1 MSIKL
6 EDYEEYLEDIAPEI
20 RDVLEGTFQEAAR
33 VMSPA
38 GLQDYLEGAKGLCG
52 LGRGKDLVISYL
64 QEMPLVA
71 KECGE
76 DVVEDCLQA
85 AMKLSSMTSGE
96 VITLLFNS
104 LPTASRRLG
113 DAQLLRGYLT
123 LIHQLAG
130 TAARGLRPMLNHID
144 ELLSKLTL
152 SGLRRWA
159 NFGAQAYRRDFENLT
174 KYFSLQSQDAQA
186 MLQQERRGVL
196 FIDVQRKLNFYL
208 RALWG
213 RDFFLRPTGADYT
226 DFRPY
231 IDNLIIHMPDAV
243 DDVGPDDNKVPG
255 MELYRATAAH
265 MAAHMAYTESA
276 ISAEMMSPAQ
286 MWFIGFLEDAR
297 IEYKA
302 SNDFPGLKKLWR
314 TLLRITDEDDH
325 PEHPTMLVLEHIALM
340 LLDSSVTIDDEEI
353 SAYVKRYHEEIEEKQ
368 DDQNYSWHMGVE
380 LFNLFSSRKAV
391 PSLRILERIRI
402 PYRDD
407 NRYVWEFAEFDWNQ
421 GIEYIAASQQQVRKY
436 VSAVE
441 MANEVDCELAGD
453 DAQEVWICSTNF
465 MPYEDA
471 GEATVSFNDMWGK
484 EPVSQPYHYHE
495 WDYQIQL
502 HRPDWATVYERRQ
515 AKGDPE
521 VIDKILTEHRPIAHR
536 IKQII
541 DLLSPEGVQ
550 RQRGMEDGD
559 EIDINAAV
567 DAMISIRMG
576 EQPNPRITMRNV
588 LKNRDLSVVVLLDLS
603 ESTNE
608 PIGGSEKTV
617 LELTREASSLVA
629 TAINGIGDPFAIHGF
644 ASDGRHDVQYYR
656 FKDFNQHYDDDAK
669 ARLAGMEG
677 GLSTR
682 MGAAMRH
689 AGHHLLKQPERRKL
703 LLIVTDG
710 EPADIDERDP
720 QHLRH
725 DTKKAVEELY
735 SKGVLS
741 YCLTLD
747 PNADNYVK
755 RIFGANNY
763 TIVDNVDKLPEQLP
777 VLFASLTS

>member
-6 EDYEEYLEDIAPEI
+6 EDYEQYLENIAPEI
-20 RDVLEGTFQEAAR
+20 RDVMEGTFLEATR

-38 GLQDYLEGAKGLCG
+38 GLQDYMDGAKALCG

-64 QEMPLVA
+64 QEMPLVV

-76 DVVEDCLQA
+76 DIINDCLTA

-96 VITLLFNS
+96 VITLMFNS

-113 DAQLLRGYLT
+113 DAELLRGYLT
-123 LIHQLAG
+123 FIHQLAS

-159 NFGAQAYRRDFENLT
+159 NFGAQAYRRDFNNLT
-174 KYFSLQSQDAQA
+174 SYFNLESQDSKA
-186 MLQQERRGVL
+186 MLQKERRGTL
-196 FIDVQRKLNFYL
+196 FIDTQRKLNFYL

-231 IDNLIIHMPDAV
+231 IDAHILHMPDAV
-243 DDVGPDDNKVPG
+243 DAIGEVSGL
-255 MELYRATAAH
+255 ELYRATAAH
-265 MAAHMAYTESA
+265 MAAHIFYTTSP
-276 ISAEMMSPAQ
+276 ISAEQLSPAQ
-286 MWFIGFLEDAR
+286 MFFIGFIEDAR
-297 IEYKA
+297 IEHKA
-302 SNDFPGLKKLWR
+302 TKDFPGLKKLWR
-314 TLLRITDEDDH
+314 SLLDMEYEGDI
-325 PEHPTMLVLEHIALM
+325 EHPTMLVLERIALM
-340 LLDSSVTIDDEEI
+340 LLDSSVKSDDHDLNVFCEQFH
-353 SAYVKRYHEEIEEKQ
+353 SRIEEEQ
-368 DDQNYSWHMGVE
+368 DNNQFSWHMGME
-380 LFNLFSSRKAV
+380 LFNFFSTRKEV

-407 NRYVWEFAEFDWNQ
+407 NRFVWEFEEFTFETFN
-421 GIEYIAASQQQVRKY
+421 EYVASSQRQVRKT
-436 VSAVE
+436 VSVVE

-453 DAQEVWICSTNF
+453 DAQEIWTCETEMF
-465 MPYEDA
+465 PYEDDL
-471 GEATVSFNDMWGK
+471 ENTKSFNDMWGK
-484 EPVSQPYHYHE
+484 EPISDPFHYQE

-502 HRPDWATVYERRQ
+502 HRPDWVTVYERRQ
-515 AKGDPE
+515 AKGNPE
-521 VIDKILTEHRPIAHR
+521 DIEKILTAHKPIAHR

-541 DLLSPEGVQ
+541 DLLTPEGVQ
-550 RQRGMEDGD
+550 RVRNMEDGD

-588 LKNRDLSVVVLLDLS
+588 LKNRDLSVVILMDLS

-608 PIGGSEKTV
+608 KVEGSEKTV
-617 LELTREASSLVA
+617 LELTREAATLVS
-629 TAINGIGDPFAIHGF
+629 TAINGIGDPFAVHGF
-644 ASDGRHDVQYYR
+644 ASDGRHDVQYFR
-656 FKDFNQHYDDDAK
+656 FKDFNQHFDDDAK
-669 ARLAGMEG
+669 SRLAGMQG

-735 SKGVLS
+735 SKGILS

-763 TIVDNVDKLPEQLP
+763 TIIDNVERLPEQLP
-777 VLFASLTS
+777 VLFASLTK